1 MLLNELGEHSAE
13 KTTCLYINSGTEQC
27 SELHSKV
34 AVILVLK
41 EKWQRSCSEGKSRL
55 ESE

>member
-1 MLLNELGEHSAE
+1 MLLNELGRVFSAE
-13 KTTCLYINSGTEQC
+13 RHMFIHKQGSRTKC

-41 EKWQRSCSEGKSRL
+41 EKWQEIKLGR
-55 ESE
+55 